1 MQPIKS
7 LITLNQQQRTLE
19 RIYQTNT
26 FKTFISKPNIDIV
39 NSILFNKKAKEC
51 TKDEFITEFTKHF
64 VLVSEVYCGVNEAR
78 LSQFT
83 TQECAEQFL
92 MHFPFMS
99 VSEIK
104 EAYSLAS
111 RGELDVDISA
121 YFGQF
126 TVSTFL
132 KVLTAYKGY
141 RQKILSAVREIEK
154 ADHEEIEMRKS
165 EESKKAFEQDC
176 FNWFNSQKE
185 NFTLKSLHDIT
196 FGQAKFIIESNLVE
210 NDDKVKTKAVIL
222 AEVDAKNKM
231 LKASDKSSYKKAN
244 DFISEIASQ
253 KDNHHHVNSIY
264 FKLLVYEYL
273 RKCNV
278 NNS

>member
-1 MQPIKS
+1 MQTEKS
-7 LITLNQQQRTLE
+7 LTTQTQQQNFLELIYKTRT
-19 RIYQTNT
+19 
-26 FKTFISKPNIDIV
+26 ISNFLVKPKEDLV
-39 NSILFNKKAKEC
+39 KAVFYCKKVKDLSD
-51 TKDEFITEFTKHF
+51 DEFVTKFTKEFIVITE
-64 VLVSEVYCGVNEAR
+64 LYCGVDGSR
-78 LSQFT
+78 LSQFSVL
-83 TQECAEQFL
+83 ECAKQFKE
-92 MHFPFMS
+92 HFPNLS
-99 VSEIK
+99 VEEIR

-111 RGELDVDISA
+111 RKEIDVDINA
-121 YFGQF
+121 YFGKF
-126 TVSTFL
+126 TVSTFNT
-132 KVLTAYKGY
+132 VLTEYVKY
-141 RQKILSAVREIEK
+141 RQRILSAARELEK
-154 ADHEEIEMRKS
+154 AEHEEIEKRKS
-165 EESKKAFEQDC
+165 EESKKSFEQDC
-176 FNWFNSQKE
+176 INWFNSQKE

-210 NDDKVKTKAVIL
+210 HDDKVKAKAVIL

-264 FKLLVYEYL
+264 FKLLVYEFL